1 MATQLAP
8 SPATTLADAFP
19 NSTKVYVEGPAGVRV
34 PMREITLSGGE
45 PPLRVYDTSGPEGHD
60 ARDGL
65 PSVRG
70 EWIEKR
76 VKSSELRVEG
86 RRSTLNSQL
95 STLRSTGPITGP
107 SSRPTSTIPN
117 SSR

>member
-8 SPATTLADAFP
+8 SPVTTLADAFP
-19 NSTKVYVEGPAGVRV
+19 NSTKVYVEGPAGIRV

-65 PSVRG
+65 PSRPLPHALA
-70 EWIEKR
+70 R
-76 VKSSELRVEG
+76 FG
-86 RRSTLNSQL
+86 RSARC
-95 STLRSTGPITGP
+95 RA
-107 SSRPTSTIPN
+107 
-117 SSR
+117 